1 MGCGP
6 GLQTAYWSQFGEA
19 TPAAGYAGGWL
30 WATVGS
36 WDASSRDL
44 DSEVTQEIPGVQ
56 SFEPVSMDL
65 F

>member
-1 MGCGP
+1 MG
-6 GLQTAYWSQFGEA
+6 QASREHNE
-19 TPAAGYAGGWL
+19 PALVKPHPLLAMLGAGSG
-30 WATVGS
+30 ATVGS
-36 WDASSRDL
+36 WDASRDL